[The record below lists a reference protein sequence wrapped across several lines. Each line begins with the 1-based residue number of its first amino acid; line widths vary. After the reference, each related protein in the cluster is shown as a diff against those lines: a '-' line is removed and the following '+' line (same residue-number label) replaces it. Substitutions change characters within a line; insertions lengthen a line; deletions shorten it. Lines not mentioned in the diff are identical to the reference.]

1 LQLQGSMDLRC
12 KVFRGSEAGQLE
24 ADINR
29 FLSTEV
35 NLEGELQLEEIT
47 QSESAGGV
55 TITLW
60 YSLLFEAEVADE
72 LDVPQLVPKTL
83 EVS

>member
-1 LQLQGSMDLRC
+1 MDLRC
-12 KVFRGSEAGQLE
+12 KVFRGSEAGLLE

-29 FLSTEV
+29 FLSDEV
-35 NLEGELQLEEIT
+35 VHEGQLQLEEIT
-47 QSESAGGV
+47 QSEGPGGV

-60 YSLLFEAEVADE
+60 YSLVEVEGDLADE
-72 LDVPQLVPKTL
+72 LDNPRPL

>member
-1 LQLQGSMDLRC
+1 MDLRC

-72 LDVPQLVPKTL
+72 LDAPQLVPKTL